1 MVVHSNAQRSGVGEG
16 LQVSEFAK
24 AEWREER
31 FVVLVKNHKTGADG
45 PAPVVLTTETHDLM
59 KRYLEVFR
67 PFAAAENPGKDEGA
81 FFLTRAGTSIQSSRI
96 SSIFAYQGRKYGRV
110 EKGRLFLS
118 KFWQVAASSFRNES
132 DESRTD
138 LCNLMTHK
146 IQTQKQYYVLEDKIE
161 RSVSAQKSLAERFQC
176 SNKPP
181 SELSDAASSQS
192 NRPTGRPTIL
202 DEQQEAEL
210 LTLFEREIKNKLV
223 INKDLVGE
231 RVQTSK
237 TLQGLDIKKIFNRI
251 RYLSSLEPNPE
262 LPTASSDEDR
272 TAKWVDDNSSDII
285 PPTAQGELHG
295 YAEVLVN

>member
-1 MVVHSNAQRSGVGEG
+1 
-16 LQVSEFAK
+16 
-24 AEWREER
+24 
-31 FVVLVKNHKTGADG
+31 
-45 PAPVVLTTETHDLM
+45 
-59 KRYLEVFR
+59 
-67 PFAAAENPGKDEGA
+67 
-81 FFLTRAGTSIQSSRI
+81 
-96 SSIFAYQGRKYGRV
+96 
-110 EKGRLFLS
+110 
-118 KFWQVAASSFRNES
+118 
-132 DESRTD
+132 
-138 LCNLMTHK
+138 MTHK

-176 SNKPP
+176 SNEPS

-285 PPTAQGELHG
+285 PPTVTSLLKGSSMGTRKYWSTEDEAIVERVYSHLFKRGSRLPRVHDIKHVMDTCKDEDFQMLMLSLGSNQPTIQYRLLAKCKTMHLSLNRKSRKG
-295 YAEVLVN
+295 RVLI

>member
-1 MVVHSNAQRSGVGEG
+1 
-16 LQVSEFAK
+16 
-24 AEWREER
+24 
-31 FVVLVKNHKTGADG
+31 
-45 PAPVVLTTETHDLM
+45 
-59 KRYLEVFR
+59 
-67 PFAAAENPGKDEGA
+67 
-81 FFLTRAGTSIQSSRI
+81 
-96 SSIFAYQGRKYGRV
+96 
-110 EKGRLFLS
+110 
-118 KFWQVAASSFRNES
+118 
-132 DESRTD
+132 
-138 LCNLMTHK
+138 MTHK
-146 IQTQKQYYVLEDKIE
+146 IQTQKQYYVLEEKIE

-176 SNKPP
+176 SNKPS

-202 DEQQEAEL
+202 DDQQEAEL

-272 TAKWVDDNSSDII
+272 TAKWVDDNSSHII